1 MSQATRILVA
11 LALGLLAGIAVAE
24 WSGAWVAD
32 AVTVAEPIGGV
43 WLNALQMTIVPLVV
57 ALLITGIAAS
67 AEAARA
73 SRLATRALIL
83 FVVLLWISSITAA
96 VLTPLLLDLFP
107 LPGAAAA
114 ALRDAL
120 AGTAAVGEV
129 PGFGDFVRSIVPTNA
144 IAAAA
149 EDAILPLILFTTVFA
164 FALVRLPNEPRE
176 RLVGLFQAIADTML
190 VVIGWVLWI

>member
-11 LALGLLAGIAVAE
+11 LALGLLAGIAGAK
-24 WSGAWVAD
+24 WGGAWVAD

-73 SRLATRALIL
+73 GRLATRALVL
-83 FVVLLWISSITAA
+83 FVVLLWISSIAA
-96 VLTPLLLDLFP
+96 ALLTPLLLGLFP
-107 LPGAAAA
+107 LPAESTA

-120 AGTAAVGEV
+120 TASEPVGEV
-129 PGFGDFVRSIVPTNA
+129 PGFADF
-144 IAAAA
+144 
-149 EDAILPLILFTTVFA
+149 
-164 FALVRLPNEPRE
+164 
-176 RLVGLFQAIADTML
+176 
-190 VVIGWVLWI
+190 